1 MKKSISI
8 LIAVFTS
15 LIIFAQATP
24 DKIYGQL
31 FTDIQLQK
39 VFPDGKTF
47 VDCTPKR
54 KPADIMY
61 DYGLANAAGFD
72 LKKFVA
78 DNFNLPPTPPV
89 FNYIQQEK
97 DVAVHIK
104 NLWSNLKREAD
115 KASPVGAVLEVASSL
130 LPLPYPY
137 IVPGGRFREIYY
149 WDSYFTMLGLKESG
163 ETETI
168 RHMVD
173 NFAYLINTYGHIP
186 NGNRSYYVSRSQ
198 PPFFSLMVELLA
210 GIDGDKVYAKYY
222 AALKKEY
229 SYWTEGLMNIKPG
242 TAYKRVVM
250 LKDGSVLN
258 RYWDENETPRQE
270 SYKEDYE
277 TAEAVATEQMKV
289 MRFKDE
295 ASMNSFKQNSLSVS
309 YHHLRAGAASGW
321 DFSSRWF
328 ADKKTINTIEVTDI
342 VPVDLN
348 CLLFQLETI
357 LVKAAG
363 LNKNSFDF
371 NIYSSFAANRQ
382 KAIEKYCYNPAV
394 GFYTDYNFISNQK
407 STFISPAGMFPFSL
421 LKMSA
426 KNLITKG
433 TKAAQVVKKYLLK
446 PGGIVTSVNQT
457 GQQWDSPNGWAPL
470 QWMTILGFE
479 KNGQKELAKEIATRW
494 IKLNTDVYLRTGK
507 LMEKYNVVDT
517 RLEAGGG
524 EYPGQDGFGWTN
536 GVLLALIKKY
546 K

>member
-1 MKKSISI
+1 MKKLLATFSAL
-8 LIAVFTS
+8 LIGFF
-15 LIIFAQATP
+15 IFAQATP

-61 DYGLANAAGFD
+61 DYGLAKAPGFD

-78 DNFNLPPTPPV
+78 DNFDLPPEPPA
-89 FNYIQQEK
+89 FNNIMQEK

-115 KASPVGAVLEVASSL
+115 ISVEGSSL
-130 LPLPYPY
+130 LPLPNPY

-210 GIDGDKVYAKYY
+210 GIEGDKVYSEYY
-222 AALKKEY
+222 SALKKEY
-229 SYWTEGLMNIKPG
+229 QYWTDGLISIKKG
-242 TAYKRVVM
+242 TAYKRIVM

-258 RYWDENETPRQE
+258 RYWDDNETPRQE
-270 SYKEDYE
+270 SYKEDHE
-277 TAEAVATEQMKV
+277 TAEAIATDQMKV
-289 MRFKDE
+289 IRFKDE
-295 ASMNSFKQNSLSVS
+295 ASGVAFKKNSLSVS

-328 ADKKTINTIEVTDI
+328 ADKKSINTIEVTDI
-342 VPVDLN
+342 IPVDLN
-348 CLLFQLETI
+348 CLLYHLETMI
-357 LVKAAG
+357 VKAAG
-363 LNKNSFDF
+363 INKNTIDF
-371 NIYSSFAANRQ
+371 NIYSTFAVNRQ

-394 GFYTDYNFISNQK
+394 VFYTDYNFISNQK

-426 KNLITKG
+426 KDLITKG

-457 GQQWDSPNGWAPL
+457 GQQWDAPNGWAPL

-479 KNGQKELAKEIATRW
+479 KSGQKALAKDIATRW

-517 RLEAGGG
+517 KLEAGGG

-536 GVLLALIKKY
+536 GVLLTLIKKY